1 MKRLDM
7 YITEKQEESIGKI
20 IEETKLGTKSQ
31 HIRNAIDEY
40 IEKYYNTDES
50 NKSIIE
56 QIKKMDNEGYRAYLK
71 GV

>member
-7 YITEKQEESIGKI
+7 FIHEEQEESIAKI

-40 IEKYYNTDES
+40 IEKYKQENKS
-50 NKSIIE
+50 NKE
-56 QIKKMDNEGYRAYLK
+56 
-71 GV
+71 